1 MNFGAILAGGI
12 GSRMKNDLPKQ
23 FIDLAGKPIIIHTLE
38 KMFKS
43 NIFDYL
49 IIAIHPEYV
58 DYLQK
63 LLNKFDFADN
73 NKILIVTG
81 GKERIDTI
89 ENVINIVNEYSQ
101 SSDDILLLHDAVRPF
116 VTNEI
121 LENSITTAQKEGAC
135 VAVVPAVDTI
145 YEIKNNVS
153 ITGFPTRKYLYNGQS
168 PDTFKLG
175 VLNDAFNSLSADEKK
190 EITGT
195 VQICAS
201 KGINI
206 SAIEGSYQNIKIT
219 TNYDLAIA
227 KQLLI
232 DGEE

>member
-89 ENVINIVNEYSQ
+89 ENVINIVN
-101 SSDDILLLHDAVRPF
+101 
-116 VTNEI
+116 
-121 LENSITTAQKEGAC
+121 
-135 VAVVPAVDTI
+135 
-145 YEIKNNVS
+145 
-153 ITGFPTRKYLYNGQS
+153 
-168 PDTFKLG
+168 
-175 VLNDAFNSLSADEKK
+175 
-190 EITGT
+190 
-195 VQICAS
+195 
-201 KGINI
+201 
-206 SAIEGSYQNIKIT
+206 
-219 TNYDLAIA
+219 
-227 KQLLI
+227 
-232 DGEE
+232 